1 MALTA
6 NGATEGYAHLAEEL
20 AAVAERLRRATV
32 QVRGRGR
39 GGGSGVIWRPDG
51 VIITNAHVTPGRR
64 ATVVL
69 ADGRAIDAVVTA
81 RDPWRDLAVLTAPVV
96 GLPAASIGDSKA
108 LRVGAL
114 VFAVGTPLGVI
125 GALTIGIIHAI
136 APAHTLSSRGW
147 IYADV
152 RLAPGNSGGP
162 LADARGRVIGI
173 NSMIIGGLA
182 LAVPSHVVERFLADG
197 GKRPFLGV
205 TTQGVRVPLEGKRVF
220 GLLVLEV
227 VSGSPAEQA
236 GLLLGDVLIGAGD
249 HMFKAPDDLASALG
263 RVSAGD
269 TLQLNLIRGGV
280 PVSRDVVVRTATDTV
295 EAA

>member
-1 MALTA
+1 VVRTA
-6 NGATEGYAHLAEEL
+6 NGATERYAYLAEEL

-39 GGGSGVIWRPDG
+39 SGGSGVIWHPDG
-51 VIITNAHVTPGRR
+51 VIITNAHVTRGPR

-69 ADGRAIDAVVTA
+69 ADGRAFDATVTA
-81 RDPWRDLAVLTAPVV
+81 RDPWRDLAVLTAPVA
-96 GLPAASIGDSKA
+96 GLPAASIGDSRA
-108 LRVGAL
+108 LRVGQL

-136 APAHTLSSRGW
+136 VPTHTLSSRGW
-147 IYADV
+147 IQADL

-162 LADARGRVIGI
+162 LADAHGCVIGI
-173 NSMIIGGLA
+173 NSMIVGGLA
-182 LAVPSHVVERFLADG
+182 LAVPSHVVERFLTDG

-205 TTQGVRVPLEGKRVF
+205 STQGVHVPLEGKRIF

-236 GLLLGDVLIGAGD
+236 GLLLGDVLIGAGGD
-249 HMFKAPDDLASALG
+249 MFKTPDDLASALG
-263 RVSAGD
+263 KVSAGD
-269 TLQLNLIRGGV
+269 TLRLNLIRGGV
-280 PVSRDVVVRTATDTV
+280 PISRDVVVRSATDTV